1 MNPDV
6 ETLELQRLYK
16 NRTRYPIAVKAYV
29 IQTYFLFLNR
39 LLAEVGK
46 RGKDLVFSLSPLTP
60 SGFASRSWGKPPR
73 PRWLT
78 FSL

>member
-6 ETLELQRLYK
+6 ETLEFQRLYK

-46 RGKDLVFSLSPLTP
+46 RGKVWYFPFPL
-60 SGFASRSWGKPPR
+60 
-73 PRWLT
+73 
-78 FSL
+78 